1 MKNKIPT
8 MERILEGGE
17 PSQEEILEFMKIN
30 SGESFYSARE
40 KLREI
45 AYGGKPPNGFDS
57 WGTYWKCF

>member
-1 MKNKIPT
+1 